1 MVPGA
6 LHVNLYSRWIQQGL
20 LLASGPS
27 SSLHWYG
34 LVYQVKKLVSH
45 VYSFGKLGEVNH
57 IVSQSAILGTILSP
71 CVKS

>member
-34 LVYQVKKLVSH
+34 LVYQVKKLVAH
-45 VYSFGKLGEVNH
+45 VDSFS
-57 IVSQSAILGTILSP
+57 VSRSEF
-71 CVKS
+71 